1 MLYWLFVY
9 CLLFFFSSRRRHT
22 RCALV
27 TGVQTCALPI
37 SIVPTGNLGN
47 ACAAL
52 LAKRMGLPIGEIR
65 LATNANDVLP
75 RYLGGADYA
84 PQPIRATLSNAMD
97 VGAPSNFERLRYWH
111 HDDAALRAALHA
123 QSVDDATIRTVIR
136 RSEEHTPELK

>member
-1 MLYWLFVY
+1 MHFLADHGAPLIV
-9 CLLFFFSSRRRHT
+9 
-22 RCALV
+22 
-27 TGVQTCALPI
+27 
-37 SIVPTGNLGN
+37 IVPTGTLGN

-84 PQPIRATLSNAMD
+84 PQPIRATLANAMD

-123 QSVDDATIRTVIR
+123 QSVDDATIRT
-136 RSEEHTPELK
+136 RSEEHTSELQSLMRISYAVFCLKKK